1 MGMEVQLA
9 ALSEE
14 IRMLIKGG
22 DSRGSSPK
30 ERGGGG
36 EGQRF
41 EEEVCSL
48 RGERDAAVLE
58 RDAAVCERD
67 AAVLERDAAVCER
80 DAAVSERDEA
90 VERIVELER
99 CKAELGERI
108 AEMKQAETD
117 MCSTVDELSV
127 QAGDAE
133 RERDAARE
141 AEERLTTENARLKEE
156 AESLR
161 MELEKGAGGKGGGGE
176 VSRLIG
182 LLKERDDEVME
193 LQGALCERDAE
204 IKRSNAAWDAEIRR
218 SGAALGERDA
228 EIGSVKSVLG
238 EMDADNARL
247 SGLLTDIDAECT
259 RLTGLLGER
268 DAECERLSHALSVA
282 KSEVAVKCAEVAH
295 LSGLPHGG
303 GGGETVTVG
312 TGGEEAEAVLRER
325 AAAVDGELE
334 RVKALAD
341 ALEAQRDALVGAMQ
355 VMSPS
360 KKPTVEVQGGRVRV
374 ALQDA
379 GTRSNSV
386 EAHNVNTS
394 PSKASSTSSPLPA
407 ARELMSGHKILEGPN
422 NNPAKGAPGGAPA
435 GESAAPGRYSVSPVK
450 GAHKAFNS
458 IINTTQRLL
467 DEISMGRASAS
478 ALPPPPTR
486 AGGDQ

>member
-1 MGMEVQLA
+1 MSMEVQLA
-9 ALSEE
+9 GLSEE

-22 DSRGSSPK
+22 DSRGGSPK
-30 ERGGGG
+30 EIGMG
-36 EGQRF
+36 ERQRL
-41 EEEVCSL
+41 EEEICSL
-48 RGERDAAVLE
+48 RGERDAAVSKI
-58 RDAAVCERD
+58 DAAVCERD
-67 AAVLERDAAVCER
+67 AAVLERDKAL
-80 DAAVSERDEA
+80 
-90 VERIVELER
+90 ERIVELER
-99 CKAELGERI
+99 CNAELGERV

-127 QAGDAE
+127 QVGDAE
-133 RERDAARE
+133 KERDAARE
-141 AEERLTTENARLKEE
+141 AEERLTTENAELKEDV
-156 AESLR
+156 ASLK
-161 MELEKGAGGKGGGGE
+161 MEMERSAGGRGGGE
-176 VSRLIG
+176 EVHRLIG
-182 LLKERDDEVME
+182 LLKERDDEVVE

-204 IKRSNAAWDAEIRR
+204 IKRSNAAWDAEIKR

-228 EIGSVKSVLG
+228 EIGSVKSVLS

-259 RLTGLLGER
+259 RLTGLLSER

-303 GGGETVTVG
+303 GGGATVIVG
-312 TGGEEAEAVLRER
+312 KGGGEGEAALRER
-325 AAAVDGELE
+325 AATVDGELE

-341 ALEAQRDALVGAMQ
+341 ALEAQRDALLGAMQ

-360 KKPTVEVQGGRVRV
+360 KKPQVEVQGGRVRV

-379 GTRSNSV
+379 GTRSNCT
-386 EAHNVNTS
+386 EAHNMTIS

-407 ARELMSGHKILEGPN
+407 ARELMSDHKILEGP
-422 NNPAKGAPGGAPA
+422 NNPAKGAPGGAPG
-435 GESAAPGRYSVSPVK
+435 GEAAKQGRYSVSPVK

-458 IINTTQRLL
+458 IINTTQKLL

-486 AGGDQ
+486 AGGGQ